1 MKHLKE
7 ACNYSRM
14 LQESYINIL
23 LESNKTLKELT
34 QRPIEDLRFAYRIY
48 RDLVRVLEHAISKED
63 RRDAYL
69 IMTTKLNRLESQIL
83 DRIVSLNGQNI
94 TQTSDGYKI
103 NVKSTYKNQEYN
115 VVFNLIT
122 YDEEKGKGGFNTDT
136 EEFDI
141 DILDDDKNLTLYE
154 LSNFFRCP
162 ETTIHEVTHYID
174 WLRNNKK
181 IPPLDQTI
189 QLGSPSYYNDP
200 DELNAFTQQLLL
212 NIRYWFIYDANPQER
227 LEVLQNPDKAQL
239 LLNHLCSVLTTHQGR
254 ATELDR
260 LSLYNFWWN
269 LTDENKKEVAKQVS
283 KYITD
288 ALKKINI
295 KKQESVEIITIF
307 DFFEDI

>member
-23 LESNKTLKELT
+23 LESNETLKELT
-34 QRPIEDLRFAYRIY
+34 QKPIEDLRFTYRIY

-69 IMTTKLNRLESQIL
+69 IMITKLNRLESQIL

-94 TQTSDGYKI
+94 TQTSNGYKI
-103 NVKSTYKNQEYN
+103 EVKSTYKNQEYN
-115 VVFNLIT
+115 VVFNLIIHDK
-122 YDEEKGKGGFNTDT
+122 YEGGFDTNT
-136 EEFDI
+136 EEIDI
-141 DILDDDKNLTLYE
+141 DILDNNKNLTLYT
-154 LSNFFRCP
+154 LSDFFRCP

-174 WLRNNKK
+174 WLRKENK
-181 IPPLDQTI
+181 IPQEDKQISIT
-189 QLGSPSYYNDP
+189 QYYNEP
-200 DELNAFTQQLLL
+200 EEINAFTQQILMC
-212 NIRYWFIYDANPQER
+212 IRNWFIYDANPQEQ
-227 LEVLQNPDKAQL
+227 LEVLQNLDKTKL
-239 LLNHLCSVLTTHQGR
+239 LLDHLCSALTTHVGKSS
-254 ATELDR
+254 ELDR
-260 LSLYNFWWN
+260 ISLYNFWWN

-295 KKQESVEIITIF
+295 KKQESVETITIF